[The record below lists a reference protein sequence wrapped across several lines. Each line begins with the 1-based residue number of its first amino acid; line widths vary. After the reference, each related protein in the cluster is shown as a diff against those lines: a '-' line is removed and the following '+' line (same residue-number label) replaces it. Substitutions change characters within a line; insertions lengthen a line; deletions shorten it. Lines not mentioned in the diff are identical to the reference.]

1 MGYIGQQPAKLAL
14 TSSDI
19 ADGVVGVADLGA
31 NSVDTSELVDN
42 AVTLAKMAS
51 GTDGNIISFDASGNP
66 VAIATGNDGQVLTST
81 GAGSPPAFEAAAGG
95 GKLLQIVAAETTSV
109 ISTTNDSAPQATG
122 FTLAITPSATSS
134 KILIMLSGGRRD
146 QTDGDCR
153 MGLYLYYDV
162 GGAGYNSVTGS
173 AGDKIVTTS
182 DNTADH
188 SLNWLLSPS
197 TTSAVTVQPY
207 FIRDH
212 GGSETIYFNNNG
224 GRTQMH
230 LLEIGA

>member
-1 MGYIGQQPAKLAL
+1 MASEIKVDTISEK
-14 TSSDI
+14 TSANGI
-19 ADGVVGVADLGA
+19 TIDGVNIKDGVIVTDDVVDEGA
-31 NSVDTSELVDN
+31 LKISN
-42 AVTLAKMAS
+42 AGSNGQFLSKQ
-51 GTDGNIISFDASGNP
+51 SGN
-66 VAIATGNDGQVLTST
+66 TGGLTW
-81 GAGSPPAFEAAAGG
+81 AAASGG
-95 GKLLQIVAAETTSV
+95 GKLLQLVAAETTSV

-162 GGAGYNSVTGS
+162 GGAGYNSVTGG
-173 AGDKIVTTS
+173 ADKIVTTS

>member
-31 NSVDTSELVDN
+31 NSVDSSELVDN

-51 GTDGNIISFDASGNP
+51 GTDGNIISADASGNP

-95 GKLLQIVAAETTSV
+95 GKLLQIVSAETTSA

-146 QTDGDCR
+146 QSDANLR

-162 GGAGYNSVTGS
+162 GGAGYNSVTGG
-173 AGDKIVTTS
+173 ADKIVTTS
-182 DNTADH
+182 ENTGDH

-212 GGSETIYFNNNG
+212 GGSETIYFNSGG
-224 GRTQMH
+224 GRVQMQ

>member
-1 MGYIGQQPAKLAL
+1 MASEIKVDTISEK
-14 TSSDI
+14 TSANGI
-19 ADGVVGVADLGA
+19 TIDGVNIKDGVIVTDDVVDEGA
-31 NSVDTSELVDN
+31 LKISN
-42 AVTLAKMAS
+42 AGSNGQFLSKQ
-51 GTDGNIISFDASGNP
+51 SGN
-66 VAIATGNDGQVLTST
+66 TGGLTW
-81 GAGSPPAFEAAAGG
+81 AAASGG
-95 GKLLQIVAAETTSV
+95 GKLLQLVAAETTSV
-109 ISTTNDSAPQATG
+109 ISTTNDSVPQATG
-122 FTLAITPSATSS
+122 FTLAITPAATSS

-162 GGAGYNSVTGS
+162 GGAGYNSVTGG
-173 AGDKIVTTS
+173 ADKIVTTS

>member
-1 MGYIGQQPAKLAL
+1 M
-14 TSSDI
+14 
-19 ADGVVGVADLGA
+19 
-31 NSVDTSELVDN
+31 
-42 AVTLAKMAS
+42 
-51 GTDGNIISFDASGNP
+51 
-66 VAIATGNDGQVLTST
+66 
-81 GAGSPPAFEAAAGG
+81 
-95 GKLLQIVAAETTSV
+95 AAETTSG

-162 GGAGYNSVTGS
+162 GGAGYNSVTGG
-173 AGDKIVTTS
+173 ADKIVTTS